1 MFNKSASMISYKISY
16 IYLSTKMEI
25 TEQNCRL
32 RTRDDKYKKNQEEKS
47 EHVIHLARPSKND
60 P

>member
-1 MFNKSASMISYKISY
+1 MISYKISY

-32 RTRDDKYKKNQEEKS
+32 RTRDNKYKKNQEEKS
-47 EHVIHLARPSKND
+47 EHVIHLTRPSKND
-60 P
+60 S